1 MLFEL
6 YKNTYRAFI
15 TIPSHF
21 VGAFG
26 VECDSGRP
34 EVTGVTPDVT
44 PRATEL
50 RSREAGSVY
59 VYLVTALLQ

>member
-34 EVTGVTPDVT
+34 EVTGVTPDV
-44 PRATEL
+44 PPIANEVGRRDL
-50 RSREAGSVY
+50 LDM
-59 VYLVTALLQ
+59 YLVLARL